1 MIVQF
6 LLQKPFSCQALL
18 KMRRHREVQHE
29 RWIHNV
35 GKRLKSVRIWST
47 DPSAVDCYNEPC
59 RRCPPISGRRGAK
72 PFLFQ
77 TIEGRKI
84 LNESVLADTD
94 SEAEQ
99 SLTSMVKMEA
109 EKKAEE
115 SDIVSLSNIWLP
127 KLPQKTV
134 FDVPDS
140 DEEPLPKKTDVG
152 EETKSDALDLPLVMD
167 AADPDEQPLI
177 FLGQRN

>member
-6 LLQKPFSCQALL
+6 LFQKPFSCQAFL
-18 KMRRHREVQHE
+18 KMRRHRDVQHE

-35 GKRLKSVRIWST
+35 GKHAKSVRIVST
-47 DPSAVDCYNEPC
+47 DPRSVECYNDPC

-109 EKKAEE
+109 EKK
-115 SDIVSLSNIWLP
+115 SRGIRYCFV
-127 KLPQKTV
+127 V
-134 FDVPDS
+134 
-140 DEEPLPKKTDVG
+140 
-152 EETKSDALDLPLVMD
+152 
-167 AADPDEQPLI
+167 
-177 FLGQRN
+177 